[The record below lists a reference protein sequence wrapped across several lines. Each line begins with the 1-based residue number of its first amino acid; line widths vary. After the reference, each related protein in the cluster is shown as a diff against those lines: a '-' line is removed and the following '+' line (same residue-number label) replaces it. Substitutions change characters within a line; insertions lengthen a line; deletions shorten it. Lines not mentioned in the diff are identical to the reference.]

1 MIKESTG
8 IAIISGERNIT
19 YTELLQR
26 IALYSRKSPVKAGE
40 RMLIFSENREGWIYA
55 FYSAW
60 ANHGIAVPVD
70 ASSTVSDVAYIIND
84 CNPVCVWT
92 SREKM
97 EVMKAAVMETGKP
110 VDIHLIDD
118 YETAETD
125 GTKAEIA
132 YKEEDTALIIY
143 TSGTTGAPKG
153 VILSFQNILVNIHAV
168 SEEVPIF
175 TPERRTLILL
185 PLHHVLPL
193 VGTVVMP
200 FYVGGGVAICP

>member
-1 MIKESTG
+1 MIEESTG

-26 IALYSRKSPVKAGE
+26 IALYSRKSTMKAGE

-92 SREKM
+92 SREKQ
-97 EVMKAAVMETGKP
+97 AVL
-110 VDIHLIDD
+110 VD
-118 YETAETD
+118 
-125 GTKAEIA
+125 
-132 YKEEDTALIIY
+132 
-143 TSGTTGAPKG
+143 
-153 VILSFQNILVNIHAV
+153 F
-168 SEEVPIF
+168 F
-175 TPERRTLILL
+175 
-185 PLHHVLPL
+185 
-193 VGTVVMP
+193 
-200 FYVGGGVAICP
+200 